1 MRREEGQ
8 QPAAARREL
17 HLLIPAGQTTH
28 LLGIFWKYREA
39 NGTYT
44 NPANLG

>member
-1 MRREEGQ
+1 MEEGQ
-8 QPAAARREL
+8 PAAVQREL

-39 NGTYT
+39 NETYT
-44 NPANLG
+44 NPTNLG